1 MADRVRKLAHVIQK
15 QPRDPFPRFALALE
29 LLKSGRM
36 ETSRRLFESVMAL
49 DEHYPG
55 LAYHL
60 GKLYHHL
67 GENGLSRNLIQ
78 KGIREAEKNN
88 DKHTQQELAAVLLE
102 LDSDESV
109 QE

>member
-1 MADRVRKLAHVIQK
+1 
-15 QPRDPFPRFALALE
+15 
-29 LLKSGRM
+29 M

-67 GENGLSRNLIQ
+67 GENGLSRSLIQ
-78 KGIREAEKNN
+78 KGIREAERNK
-88 DKHTQQELAAVLLE
+88 DEHTRQELTAALLE
-102 LDSDESV
+102 LESDESV

>member
-1 MADRVRKLAHVIQK
+1 MADRVRKLLLVIQK

-29 LLKSGRM
+29 LLKSGKL

-60 GKLYHHL
+60 GKLYHRM
-67 GENGLSRNLIQ
+67 GESGLSRSLIQ
-78 KGIREAEKNN
+78 KGIREAERNKDN
-88 DKHTQQELAAVLLE
+88 HTLRELAAALLE
-102 LDSDESV
+102 IESDESV
-109 QE
+109 PD